1 MADASYAATYE
12 EAVLLPVSSFLGACE
27 EGAAAGGGGRIEA
40 AAVDALAAS
49 IHQGGSSEPHW
60 SQFLA
65 GGGGGDGPEEAI
77 RDEMIDALAG
87 CCRGDATAR
96 GQALRSSALACLA
109 AAHGLAPGLVE
120 ARIER
125 GKDGG
130 VLLDALR
137 GDAAA
142 VQVDPAGRDGPAPD
156 FYANLTGSPIAFR
169 TVKELEGSWWRSTQ
183 TSARTAQTSGR
194 TA

>member
-1 MADASYAATYE
+1 M
-12 EAVLLPVSSFLGACE
+12 PWP
-27 EGAAAGGGGRIEA
+27 AAAG
-40 AAVDALAAS
+40 
-49 IHQGGSSEPHW
+49 
-60 SQFLA
+60 
-65 GGGGGDGPEEAI
+65 
-77 RDEMIDALAG
+77 
-87 CCRGDATAR
+87 GDATAR

-169 TVKELEGSWWRSTQ
+169 TVKELEGELVAIDADLRKDSADQWKDRLEALRSLGQ
-183 TSARTAQTSGR
+183 ILAGGCVRSSRTSAAPSSLPCAGCPSRSSCSTCARRSPGR
-194 TA
+194 RAASRLP

>member
-49 IHQGGSSEPHW
+49 IRQGGSSEPHW

-96 GQALRSSALACLA
+96 GQALRSSALACLPPA
-109 AAHGLAPGLVE
+109 PTRLAP
-120 ARIER
+120 
-125 GKDGG
+125 
-130 VLLDALR
+130 
-137 GDAAA
+137 
-142 VQVDPAGRDGPAPD
+142 
-156 FYANLTGSPIAFR
+156 
-169 TVKELEGSWWRSTQ
+169 
-183 TSARTAQTSGR
+183 
-194 TA
+194 